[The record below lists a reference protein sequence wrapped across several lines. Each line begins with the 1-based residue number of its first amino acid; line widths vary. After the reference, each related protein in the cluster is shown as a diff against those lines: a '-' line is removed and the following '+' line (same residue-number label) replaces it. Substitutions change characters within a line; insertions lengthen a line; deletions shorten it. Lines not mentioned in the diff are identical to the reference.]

1 MKLSRFLL
9 GTLACTMLAACSNED
24 KTAIDSGQGEGQL
37 SYVAIN
43 IVNANATG
51 SRVDGATYENGEG
64 DENVIST
71 ARFYLFDADGNAYT
85 IANSASG
92 ASAGTNIVEI
102 TSLEDATPNSNKPN
116 VEKIKKGVLVFR
128 GTTSELPTSIVAVL
142 NPPTGLDNTS
152 KSLTDL
158 QGVITN
164 CGLKEGEEDGK
175 FVMSNSVYES
185 GGNKVVATNIVG
197 KVAASEADAIANPVD
212 IYVERTV
219 AKVEATFTGTETTTT
234 NGEIKYKVTEESVTP
249 AVYAKVLGWA
259 VTTDN
264 RTSNLLKDI
273 DPTWSDVTLGFTWN
287 DEPYYRS
294 YWAKTPDGVT
304 PTNDKSAQE
313 IQSET
318 GAVRYCQENT
328 KSPYTNLIV
337 VAQLVNE
344 SGVSQPY
351 YKYYGVN
358 YPSQDNI
365 LTLIANKYNNVYFT
379 KTSNSSGDT
388 YTGIKPE
395 DLEIVAEP
403 TSGTIKD
410 YEVVA
415 QLNEDIEEIYIYNP
429 DYESTNPSSSKYITT
444 SITNANAEL
453 AKNPAQIAKDGLVYY
468 YTPIKH
474 LGTSSSD
481 GEYGVVRNHIYKIEV
496 SDITGFGTPIY
507 DPNKDIVPST
517 PEDAETYIAAR
528 INILSWRVVNQT
540 GVVLG
545 Q

>member
-102 TSLEDATPNSNKPN
+102 TSLGDATPNSNKPN

-142 NPPTGLDNTS
+142 NPPSSLDKTS
-152 KSLTDL
+152 KSLTKL
-158 QGVITN
+158 QDAIADYGSTSS
-164 CGLKEGEEDGK
+164 GT

-219 AKVEATFTGTETTTT
+219 AKVEATFTGTETATTD
-234 NGEIKYKVTEESVTP
+234 GEIKYKVTEESVTP

-273 DPTWSDVTLGFTWN
+273 DPTWDNTTIGFTWN

-294 YWAKTPDGVT
+294 YWAETPSSIT

-337 VAQLVNE
+337 VARLVNE
-344 SGVSQPY
+344 SGDPQAY
-351 YKYYGVN
+351 YKYYGVACGSEN
-358 YPSQDNI
+358 EI

-379 KTSNSSGDT
+379 KTSGSGADVYNS
-388 YTGIKPE
+388 IKPE
-395 DLEIVAEP
+395 NLKIVAK
-403 TSGTIKD
+403 TTLGTIKD

-415 QLNEDIEEIYIYNP
+415 VLNTSETIYMP
-429 DYESTNPSSSKYITT
+429 DGAGYKEVT
-444 SITNANAEL
+444 ADAVNAEL

-474 LGTSSSD
+474 LGGKDKT
-481 GEYGVVRNHIYKIEV
+481 GEYGVVRNHIYKIGV

-507 DPNKDIVPST
+507 DPDKDIIPTT